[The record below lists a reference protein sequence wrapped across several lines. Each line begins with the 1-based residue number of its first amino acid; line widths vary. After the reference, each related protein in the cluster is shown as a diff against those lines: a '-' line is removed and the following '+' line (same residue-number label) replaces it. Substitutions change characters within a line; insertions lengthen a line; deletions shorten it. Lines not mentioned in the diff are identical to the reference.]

1 MVLAARVGERSY
13 SELIL
18 IPSFSERL
26 EYLKLLDN
34 NAESPRHMSGDFF
47 KSKAWLTVRDMII
60 SRDLAFDLGV
70 FGVYIDG
77 PMYVHHI
84 NPINEYDIRNQTRRL
99 LDPDNLITA
108 SMLTHNAIH
117 YKKSEKEVWV
127 ERRPG
132 DTKLW

>member
-1 MVLAARVGERSY
+1 MVLAAREDSRSY

-18 IPSFSERL
+18 LHTFSERL

-34 NAESPRHMSGDFF
+34 NVESPRHMSGSFF
-47 KSKAWLTVRDMII
+47 KSTLWLTTRQKVID
-60 SRDLAFDLGV
+60 RDLGFDLGV
-70 FGVYIDG
+70 FGVYIEG

-84 NPINEYDIRNQTRRL
+84 NPINELDIRQL
-99 LDPDNLITA
+99 SPKVLDPENLITL
-108 SMLTHNAIH
+108 SIDTHNTIH
-117 YKKSEKEVWV
+117 YKRVEKERWV